1 LSPHCTVE
9 HAEMVRI
16 PDDERVW
23 HILWH
28 DGATT
33 YARQFSGPWPTQK
46 QQLQARRQSP
56 RDRQVT
62 RGGLEDLIDHV
73 LPDVG
78 ACREI
83 RHRRRSRN
91 TSRRI
96 RQHNIFGFFKTVF
109 HQ

>member
-1 LSPHCTVE
+1 
-9 HAEMVRI
+9 MIRI

-23 HILWH
+23 HDLGH

-33 YARQFSGPWPTQK
+33 YAGQFSGPWSTQK
-46 QQLQARRQSP
+46 QRLQVRRQSP

-62 RGGLEDLIDHV
+62 RGGLEDHVDHA

-83 RHRRRSRN
+83 GHRGRSRN
-91 TSRRI
+91 ASRRI
-96 RQHNIFGFFKTVF
+96 RQHYIFGFLKAVF
-109 HQ
+109 DQ